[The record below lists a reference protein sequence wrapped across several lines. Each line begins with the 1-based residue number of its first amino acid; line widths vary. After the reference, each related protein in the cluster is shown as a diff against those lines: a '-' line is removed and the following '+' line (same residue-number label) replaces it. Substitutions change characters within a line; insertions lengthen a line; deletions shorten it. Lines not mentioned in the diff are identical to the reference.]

1 MDAAAKRRIAILS
14 TPRSGNMWLR
24 RLLGAV
30 YDLDDLSAD
39 TPAAV
44 PWDDLPDACALQLH
58 WPPTGPLIEQLERS
72 EFSTVALARH
82 PLDVLVSVLQFA
94 QNEPR
99 TARWLNGDGGTE
111 LPLLGSEPCS
121 EAFRAYASGPRAGAL
136 LAVSADWWR
145 TPTLD
150 APVRFEELVASPDAV
165 LGRVTERLGGSVASS
180 VTRATELVTFENL
193 QTETGN
199 GHFWRGRP
207 GQWRSL
213 VTADDAAAVERAH
226 PFAFAELGYAADAD
240 PQLTEAEA
248 RENWRALAQGGEPAR
263 RLEPRTTSRRVEAH
277 LELSESP
284 AELVERAYRLVLRRE
299 PDPEGVDA
307 AVERLSSGL
316 VSPSRLVHE
325 LVTSQEGRR
334 VRALDDAIAFARWAR
349 SAGERPRELD
359 APAGLGEG
367 AIAIPWALSRYR
379 GEPDVL
385 DIGCAFAEPAHIAAL
400 VELDATSLVAVD
412 VVETDL
418 PGLDNVRA
426 DIRSLPFPERS
437 FDVAFCLGTLQHVGR
452 DNRGYG
458 VGAESDP
465 GGALTAL
472 RELRR
477 VLRPGGRAL
486 VSVPCG
492 AEQNLG
498 LLVQHTPAAWS
509 RIFERAGFFVFE
521 RELYELSADGW
532 HSTAEISADLRY
544 GERGAF
550 ASAALCAEL
559 RPGRVRQSLR
569 RSLAGLR
576 R

>member
-1 MDAAAKRRIAILS
+1 
-14 TPRSGNMWLR
+14 MWLR

-44 PWDDLPDACALQLH
+44 PWDDLPEACALQLH
-58 WPPTGPLIEQLERS
+58 WPPTGPLVEQLERS

-121 EAFRAYASGPRAGAL
+121 DAFRSYATGPRAGAL
-136 LAVSADWWR
+136 LAVTADWWR
-145 TPTLD
+145 SPTLD
-150 APVRFEELVASPDAV
+150 APVRFEELVAAPDAV
-165 LGRVTERLGGSVASS
+165 LERVTEQLGGSAAAS
-180 VTRATELVTFENL
+180 VTQATERVTFESL

-213 VTADDAAAVERAH
+213 LTADDAAAVKRAH
-226 PFAFAELGYAADAD
+226 PFAFAGLGYEADAD
-240 PQLTEAEA
+240 PRLTEEEA
-248 RENWRALAQGGEPAR
+248 RANWRALAEPGEPAR
-263 RLEPRTTSRRVEAH
+263 RLEPRTTSRQVEAQ
-277 LELSESP
+277 LEPSESP
-284 AELVERAYRLVLRRE
+284 AEFVERAYRLVLRRE
-299 PDPEGVDA
+299 PDRDGVDA
-307 AVERLSSGL
+307 AVERLRSGF
-316 VSPSRLVHE
+316 VSPSTLVHE
-325 LVTSQEGRR
+325 LLTSQEGRR

-349 SAGERPRELD
+349 SADERPRELE
-359 APAGLGEG
+359 APADLGEG

-385 DIGCAFAEPAHIAAL
+385 DVGCAFAEPAHIAAL
-400 VELDATSLVAVD
+400 ARLDVTGLVAVD
-412 VVETDL
+412 LVETDL
-418 PGLDNVRA
+418 PGMENVCADVRA
-426 DIRSLPFPERS
+426 LPFADRS

-465 GGALTAL
+465 GGALRAL

-486 VSVPCG
+486 VAAPCG
-492 AEQNLG
+492 AEQDLG
-498 LLVQHTPAAWS
+498 MLVQHTPDAWS
-509 RIFERAGFFVFE
+509 RLFEHAGFFVFE

-532 HSTAEISADLRY
+532 HSTVELSGELRY

-550 ASAALCAEL
+550 ASAVLCAEL
-559 RPGRVRQSLR
+559 RPGRLRQSLR
-569 RSLAGLR
+569 RSLGGAHRAVEAR